1 MSLYIGAIPFPNNHP
16 AIKIPIVNRLEI
28 ITIGSQLLPYPF
40 KKGGEPMKM
49 SLTEL
54 GQGMVE
60 YAFII
65 MLVAIVVIAALTLL
79 GPIVGNLFSTIN
91 SSL

>member
-1 MSLYIGAIPFPNNHP
+1 
-16 AIKIPIVNRLEI
+16 
-28 ITIGSQLLPYPF
+28 
-40 KKGGEPMKM
+40 MKM
-49 SLTEL
+49 SLAET

-65 MLVAIVVIAALTLL
+65 ILVGIVVIAAVTLM
-79 GPIVGNLFSTIN
+79 GPVVGRIFSTVN

>member
-1 MSLYIGAIPFPNNHP
+1 
-16 AIKIPIVNRLEI
+16 
-28 ITIGSQLLPYPF
+28 
-40 KKGGEPMKM
+40 MKM
-49 SLTEL
+49 SLTET

-65 MLVAIVVIAALTLL
+65 LLVGIVVIAAVTLL
-79 GPIVGNLFSTIN
+79 GPSVGKLFSTVN